1 MESRARNRAFYFN
14 IIIICLIIIL
24 FIFALAWLGRFD
36 NLESAA
42 DLFNNLYW
50 IVVTDFGVAFK
61 YAWLGGTAP
70 AITIIF
76 LTLLIV
82 YLCHVYISSIV
93 MDSKIKAETKE
104 LVFELNELRQKT
116 YDDKYKLQDANKAR
130 DEAISLLEDKTKE
143 FNKKTLEF
151 AQIAAKNNKYV
162 RFYNENSE
170 KIANSEK
177 ILQAKDSKITELEEI
192 IKRRDLQIQRLKK
205 SRKESN

>member
-36 NLESAA
+36 NLESAS

-50 IVVTDFGVAFK
+50 IVATDFGVAFK
-61 YAWLGGTAP
+61 YAWRGGTAP

-93 MDSKIKAETKE
+93 MDSKIRAETKE

-151 AQIAAKNNKYV
+151 AQIASKNNKYV

-177 ILQAKDSKITELEEI
+177 ILQVKDSKITELEEI